1 MLTGGALEPDLQT
14 RQLRDA
20 GHVLPRVGL
29 HHAQLA
35 VLQAVLGGEAPGGC
49 VQRASAGNDQLCSES
64 CGNQCSSM
72 PGSMIQQQQVAA
84 ECKQVG
90 FSNTAAATNAGQ
102 CMESRQDGR
111 SP

>member
-49 VQRASAGNDQLCSES
+49 VQRASASKI
-64 CGNQCSSM
+64 SSA
-72 PGSMIQQQQVAA
+72 V
-84 ECKQVG
+84 KVV
-90 FSNTAAATNAGQ
+90 ATNAAA
-102 CMESRQDGR
+102 C
-111 SP
+111 PAA